1 MRPMISVA
9 AATGLLEAIAAAGG
23 NSEVILNAV
32 RLDRRMLAAPDRVM
46 PAAIFAA
53 ILNEA
58 ARVTNDGCFGLHFGE
73 HFDPRDIGPLVY
85 VALNS
90 PTIGAGIE
98 NVERYLHVY
107 DSSAQWSCAVEGDRA
122 YIRFELTGLD
132 VKDLRQS
139 NEHGMA
145 IILNTLRMMIGSHW
159 APLEVQF
166 AHAAPEQIT
175 EHHRIFR
182 APILFDLDV
191 NTLVIERGLTEAPV
205 PAADGKLY
213 PIVKRY
219 LDQAV
224 NDLPKEDSFLTGVRT
239 AIAESMR
246 EGDPALGRV
255 AKKMGLS
262 PRTLERRL
270 AEHGMR
276 FKNLMD
282 DTRRHFAINYLDD
295 REHTATQV
303 AFLLGYSEVSAF
315 NRAFKRW
322 TGLTPMHYRRK
333 RKGSENNG
341 GAL

>member
-23 NSEVILNAV
+23 NFDVVLNAV
-32 RLDRRMLAAPDRVM
+32 HLDRRILGTPDHFM
-46 PAAIFAA
+46 PTSTFAA
-53 ILNEA
+53 ILNES
-58 ARVTNDGCFGLHFGE
+58 ARVTHDDCFGLHLGE
-73 HFDPRDIGPLVY
+73 RFDPRDIGPLVY

-122 YIRFELTGLD
+122 YMRFALVALD

-166 AHAAPEQIT
+166 AHAAPEQIV

-182 APILFDLDV
+182 APVLFGVDR
-191 NTLVIERGLTEAPV
+191 NALVIERGLTEAPV

-219 LDQAV
+219 LDRAV
-224 NDLPKEDSFLTGVRT
+224 KELPKEDSLLSAVRK
-239 AIAESMR
+239 AVAESMR
-246 EGDPALGRV
+246 EGDPTLGRV

-270 AEHGMR
+270 EEHGMR
-276 FKNLMD
+276 FKTLMD
-282 DTRRHFAINYLDD
+282 DTRRRFAINYLED
-295 REHTATQV
+295 REHTVTQV

-322 TGLTPMHYRRK
+322 TGSTPLKYRRSC
-333 RKGSENNG
+333 RFSGNPR
-341 GAL
+341 